1 MKTILS
7 DLASEIEKLPDYLVI
22 GRVTSV
28 LGMMVEI
35 GGIERALSIG
45 DRLHLRGKRGD
56 KVPCEVVGFRDERAM
71 AMPFSTL
78 DGIGIGSE
86 AEIGDLDPLVYPD
99 ENWLGR
105 VVNAMGEP
113 MDGGPS
119 LKEGPRGY
127 EIRGAPPPA
136 HKRERLGGKVDVGIR
151 AINTFVTMCHG
162 QRMGVFSGS
171 GVGKSILMA
180 MIARFTS
187 SEINV
192 IGLVGER
199 GREVRE
205 FIEDYLGEDGLS
217 RSIIVA
223 STSDESPLMRRQAAY
238 MTLAIAEF
246 FRDSGKN
253 VMCMMDS
260 VTRFAMAQREIGL
273 ASGEPPAS
281 KGYTPMVFSELPK
294 LLERAG
300 PGLQGTGTITG
311 LFTVLVEG
319 DDLNEP
325 ISDSVRGILDGHIV
339 LSRTIADRGRYP
351 AIDIL
356 KSVSRMMPDCNS
368 PKENEIVGKARG
380 LMASY
385 EQMADMIRL
394 GAYRRGS
401 DPLLDEAIKHYPE
414 IENFLA
420 QEKNERVNIEEG
432 YANLSSILDFNG
444 SQIETELKSLE
455 VSDEGPIDES
465 VEVDDLQTS

>member
-7 DLASEIEKLPDYLVI
+7 DLASEIEKLPDYSVI

-35 GGIERALSIG
+35 GGVERALSIG

-56 KVPCEVVGFRDERAM
+56 KVTCEVVGFRDERAM
-71 AMPFSTL
+71 AMPFSPL

-86 AEIGDLDPLVYPD
+86 AEIGDSDPLVYPD

-119 LKEGPRGY
+119 LKEGPKGY

-187 SEINV
+187 SEVNV

-199 GREVRE
+199 GREVKE
-205 FIEDYLGEDGLS
+205 FIEDYLGEEGLS
-217 RSIIVA
+217 KSIIVA

-238 MTLAIAEF
+238 MTLAIAVFYREV
-246 FRDSGKN
+246 GKN
-253 VMCMMDS
+253 AKCS
-260 VTRFAMAQREIGL
+260 
-273 ASGEPPAS
+273 
-281 KGYTPMVFSELPK
+281 
-294 LLERAG
+294 
-300 PGLQGTGTITG
+300 
-311 LFTVLVEG
+311 
-319 DDLNEP
+319 
-325 ISDSVRGILDGHIV
+325 
-339 LSRTIADRGRYP
+339 
-351 AIDIL
+351 
-356 KSVSRMMPDCNS
+356 
-368 PKENEIVGKARG
+368 
-380 LMASY
+380 
-385 EQMADMIRL
+385 
-394 GAYRRGS
+394 
-401 DPLLDEAIKHYPE
+401 
-414 IENFLA
+414 
-420 QEKNERVNIEEG
+420 
-432 YANLSSILDFNG
+432 
-444 SQIETELKSLE
+444 
-455 VSDEGPIDES
+455 
-465 VEVDDLQTS
+465 